1 MTDQQHD
8 FSPRRGASE
17 EWIAE
22 TIDAIMEHATLAEKV
37 GMLSGRGFFREF
49 AADDKLWGARPY
61 RAGSGIE
68 RLGVPPLW
76 FTDGPRGVARGQS
89 TCFPCTMA
97 RGATFDTDLE
107 MRIGEAMGKEIRAQG
122 CDLSGAVC
130 INILRHPAWG
140 RAQET
145 YGEDPHHLGAMG
157 SALGLGIQTQNVMAT
172 VKHFALN
179 SMENAR
185 FKVDVRVGERALH
198 EVYLPH
204 FKMALDAGVASV
216 MSAYNKFDGEYC
228 GQHHGLLTDI
238 LRGEWGFAGFVH
250 SDWVMGLYKPYAVAA
265 GLDIENPEPQILG
278 EKLIAAVEAGHVAP
292 FVIDRACRNIL
303 RTQYR
308 FACAPDPLTAY
319 LAELVA
325 SAEHVALAREAAEKS
340 IVLLENNGVLP
351 LDRSRVRR
359 LAVLGRLASLENTG
373 DMGSSR
379 VRAPHVVTPIEA
391 LRAMLGAD
399 AIAVGDE
406 DDIDAAVAAARDADA
421 ALIVAG
427 YNARE
432 EGEYIPGDITLG
444 QESDASGRRPAIG
457 GDRLSL
463 DLPARQIA
471 LIEAVAATGTPVV
484 VAIVAGSAVLVES
497 WRAQAG
503 AILQTFYS
511 GMEGGAALADILFG
525 NVNPSGRLPFTVA
538 RDPADYPFFDRDAD
552 RIVYD
557 HWHGYAKLMR
567 DGIEPRYPFGYGLSY
582 TRFARRALRVSA
594 SDRAVHVSVTVA
606 NVGDRPGD
614 DSILCHVRYPG
625 SVERWPQALKAF
637 KRVSLQPG
645 ETRTIAMT
653 IDLDDLRYRDETAHG
668 WKLES
673 GSHEIC
679 ISGGVEPDLSASV
692 RF

>member
-1 MTDQQHD
+1 MTDQQFD
-8 FSPRRGASE
+8 FAPRRGASDQ
-17 EWIAE
+17 WIAE
-22 TIDAIMEHATLAEKV
+22 TIDAIMDHATLAEKV
-37 GMLSGRGFFREF
+37 GMLSGRGFFQEF
-49 AADDKLWGARPY
+49 MADDRLWGARPY

-107 MRIGEAMGKEIRAQG
+107 MRIGEAMGKEIRAQD

-185 FKVDVRVGERALH
+185 FKVDVQVDERALH
-198 EVYLPH
+198 EIYLPH
-204 FKMALDAGVASV
+204 FKAALDAGVATV

-238 LRGEWGFAGFVH
+238 LRGEWGFSGFVH

-278 EKLIAAVEAGHVAP
+278 DKLVAAIEAGHVAP
-292 FVIDRACRNIL
+292 WVIDRACRNIL

-308 FACAPDPLTAY
+308 FACAPDPLTEY
-319 LAELVA
+319 PVELVA
-325 SAEHVALAREAAEKS
+325 SPGHVALAREAAEKS

-351 LDRSRVRR
+351 LDRAKLRR
-359 LAVLGRLASLENTG
+359 LAVLGRLAALENTG

-379 VRAPHVVTPIEA
+379 VRAPYVTTPLEA
-391 LRAMLGAD
+391 LRTMLGAD
-399 AIAVGDE
+399 AIATGDE
-406 DDIDAAVAAARDADA
+406 EDIDAAVAAAQGADV
-421 ALIVAG
+421 ALVVAG
-427 YNARE
+427 YTARE

-444 QESDASGRRPAIG
+444 QESDGSGGRPAIG

-463 DLPARQIA
+463 DLPADQVA
-471 LIEAVAATGTPVV
+471 LIEAVAATGTPVI
-484 VAIVAGSAVLVES
+484 VAIVAGSAVLVER
-497 WRAQAG
+497 WREQAS

-511 GMEGGAALADILFG
+511 GMEGGTALADILFG
-525 NVNPSGRLPFTVA
+525 DVNPSGRLPFTVA

-552 RIVYD
+552 AITYD
-557 HWHGYAKLMR
+557 YWHGYAKLAR
-567 DGIEPRYPFGYGLSY
+567 DGAEPRYGFGHGISY
-582 TRFARRALRVSA
+582 TRFARRALRVA
-594 SDRAVHVSVTVA
+594 ADDRTLNISVTIA
-606 NVGDRPGD
+606 NVGDRAGD
-614 DSILCHVRYPG
+614 ESVLCYVGYPG
-625 SVERWPQALKAF
+625 QVERWPRALKAF
-637 KRVSLQPG
+637 TRVSLEPG
-645 ETRTIAMT
+645 EARTVAMT
-653 IDLDDLRYRDETAHG
+653 IDLDNLRYRDARTHA
-668 WKLES
+668 WRF
-673 GSHEIC
+673 
-679 ISGGVEPDLSASV
+679 EPGNYDIILSDGAEGELRVSV
-692 RF
+692 RL